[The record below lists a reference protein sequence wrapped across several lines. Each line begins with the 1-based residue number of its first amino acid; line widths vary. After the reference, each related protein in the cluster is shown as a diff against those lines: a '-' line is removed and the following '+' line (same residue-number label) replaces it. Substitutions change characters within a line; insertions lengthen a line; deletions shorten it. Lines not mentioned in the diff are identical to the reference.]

1 MKKVFFLIATIGFL
15 YSCGGSQKAQQEEG
29 SVSEFSE
36 IAKGVKDAHNARI
49 SLDYQGTY
57 SGKLPTASGEGMN
70 VSITIEETTFVKKT
84 EYIGKKDAP
93 IEEKGNY
100 TWNDEG
106 STITLE
112 GVKDSPNK
120 YFVGENTLTQ
130 LDMDGNR
137 ITGEHADLYILRK

>member
-1 MKKVFFLIATIGFL
+1 MKKVFLLIAAIGFL
-15 YSCGGSQKAQQEEG
+15 YSCGGSQKAQEDQG
-29 SVSEFSE
+29 SVSEFAD
-36 IAKGVKDAHNARI
+36 IAKGMKAAHNAQN
-49 SLDYQGTY
+49 SLDYQGVY
-57 SGKLPTASGEGMN
+57 SGKLPTASGEGVN

-100 TWNDEG
+100 TWNNEG
-106 STITLE
+106 NTITLE